1 MTQHKICQIPVFR
14 FCTDTNTDADK
25 FFSSKAADNILDPVM
40 SACTAFFADTK
51 LPRLQIDIIVDHDQ
65 LCLRI
70 DLEIAGHLLDRT
82 AA

>member
-14 FCTDTNTDADK
+14 FRTNTNTDTDK
-25 FFSSKAADNILDPVM
+25 LLSSKTTDNILDPVM

-51 LPRLQIDIIVDHDQ
+51 LSRFQIDIIVDHDQ

-70 DLEIAGHLLDRT
+70 DLEIAGHLLNRT